1 MAELIPMTLDDY
13 RQALTA
19 AVEAAKAG
27 FTAYTPVMEYDNRI
41 LVKPGE
47 QANPV
52 MSVGIIFS
60 DGAQADLSANPFHR
74 ITGMLTLSA
83 RAKDGDGTAKAYK
96 LLEHFYPKL
105 QRRTISQ
112 VNMEM
117 AKLVAPKRA
126 NGEWV
131 VSAIVPFWLSKVY

>member
-1 MAELIPMTLDDY
+1 MALIPMTLDEY

-27 FTAYTPVMEYDNRI
+27 FTDYTIVMEYDNRV

-52 MSVGIIFS
+52 MSVSIIFS
-60 DGAQADLSANPFHR
+60 DGSQGDLSANPFHR
-74 ITGMLTLSA
+74 MTGMLTLSA
-83 RAKDGDGTAKAYK
+83 RSKEGDGTAKAYK
-96 LLEHFYPKL
+96 LVEHFYPKL
-105 QRRTISQ
+105 HRRTISQ
-112 VNMEM
+112 VNLEI
-117 AKLVAPKRA
+117 AKPIPPKKL

-131 VSAIVPFWLSKVY
+131 VSVVIPFWLSKVY